1 MKWRK
6 RAWWIW
12 FREIAGPICVVGAV
26 MLITAIT
33 IASGGMTLATGTS
46 AAAVQDFAQTAA
58 FDDDAGFAITDAA
71 IAADTAAQVA
81 RQEDF
86 QPGADQSVP
95 IVQVAVTNEAA
106 GKEADIATTT
116 IERIRYAA
124 LKPAHFQ
131 PFALTAS

>member
-46 AAAVQDFAQTAA
+46 AAAVQGFAQAAA

-81 RQEDF
+81 RQEGF

-95 IVQVAVTNEAA
+95 IAQVAVFDDTA
-106 GKEADIATTT
+106 GKETSATTT
-116 IERIRYAA
+116 ITSSIIYVA
-124 LKPAHFQ
+124 LKPAHLQ
-131 PFALTAS
+131 PFALTAA